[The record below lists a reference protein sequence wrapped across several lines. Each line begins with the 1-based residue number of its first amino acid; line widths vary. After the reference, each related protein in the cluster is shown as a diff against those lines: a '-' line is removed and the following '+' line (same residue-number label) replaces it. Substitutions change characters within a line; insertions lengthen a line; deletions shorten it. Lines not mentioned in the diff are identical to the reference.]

1 MQQLTTRGKYFKK
14 WGDSGKIRKNKWS
27 KMMHVVVSRI
37 SELRVGSWTRQQQSA
52 PLHFSPLR
60 CVYRLA
66 VHSDLFTPVP
76 EKWERLD
83 LTPGIGDR
91 YSLSPFSWTQ
101 KILIQS
107 SAHRL
112 CAEKKK
118 RWVAHPAGESESG
131 PVSLVVWVRG
141 WAAACRLSRNS
152 SPADRVWSPRP
163 RM

>member
-1 MQQLTTRGKYFKK
+1 MLGK
-14 WGDSGKIRKNKWS
+14 DIKNKWS
-27 KMMHVVVSRI
+27 KMMHVVVYRL
-37 SELRVGSWTRQQQSA
+37 SELPVGSWTRQQQSA

-60 CVYRLA
+60 SVYRLA

-91 YSLSPFSWTQ
+91 YSSSPFSWTQ
-101 KILIQS
+101 KILIHS

-118 RWVAHPAGESESG
+118 TVSGSSRRWKRVRAGVARGES
-131 PVSLVVWVRG
+131 P
-141 WAAACRLSRNS
+141 RLSCGLPDLPELEPRGS
-152 SPADRVWSPRP
+152 RLEPEAADVGSLLSGQ
-163 RM
+163 